1 MKFQKLV
8 LASSVCAALAGASG
22 VANAD
27 LLGLPGEA
35 MLVTP
40 VVARGADTAFAVNT
54 NIALY
59 VPAVI
64 GSDTVINNYTAPNTT
79 TEGTVT
85 VQSIDVPKIYWTL
98 FSVDSTKIQDGT
110 CEVSPHDTVLWT
122 TDPAVRQAEIA
133 QRAGL
138 IDAGILDRPDPV
150 CGPTTPFRF
159 GYVVFQTV
167 PGADGQVADFAFTAN
182 AHISAS
188 VAPFYIEV
196 GVPPVPMADGAD
208 PLPTGSGYPAY
219 LNEVIASGNYGDKL
233 PASPV
238 RYAPVTAG
246 IRFHNA
252 DGDVLEERVTS
263 MPVTGPAGLFGYSW
277 HVFWFNLNQPGR
289 TSFIDLWDDME
300 GQCSLSLPLPRE
312 LNIWA
317 WNTSHT
323 TLTPT
328 TPGTSGWVNLGLLK
342 HSTASTQ
349 AIANIIDVV
358 SGVGPQGNPLA
369 PVPYC
374 SPDYWDATSDVLP
387 LPGDDGYIGALLG
400 MAEHRIAEYRY
411 VNEPNDGLVHTAGL
425 QFALMEN
432 RAALPNPLWAGH
444 LANDQGMQ

>member
-40 VVARGADTAFAVNT
+40 VVARGGDVNLAINT
-54 NIALY
+54 NVALY
-59 VPAVI
+59 VPSVI

-79 TEGTVT
+79 TEGTIT
-85 VQSIDVPKIYWTL
+85 VQTLDVPKIYWTL
-98 FSVDSTKIQDGT
+98 FSPDSTKIQDGT
-110 CEVSPHDTVLWT
+110 CEVSPNDTVLWT
-122 TDPAVRQAEIA
+122 TDPAVRQVEIA

-138 IDAGILDRPDPV
+138 LDAGILDRPNPI

-167 PGADGQVADFAFTAN
+167 PGADGQVADFAFA
-182 AHISAS
+182 ASAGISA
-188 VAPFYIEV
+188 APFGIEV

-208 PLPTGSGYPAY
+208 PLPSGSGFPAY
-219 LNEVIASGNYGDKL
+219 LNEVIASGTYGDQIPAL
-233 PASPV
+233 PE

-252 DGDVLEERVTS
+252 DGDVVEDRVTS
-263 MPVTGPAGLFGYSW
+263 MPVSGPAGGFGFSW

-317 WNTSHT
+317 WNMSGTV
-323 TLTPT
+323 PFP
-328 TPGTSGWVNLGLLK
+328 TPGTWNNVNILQR
-342 HSTASTQ
+342 STATTQ

-358 SGVGPQGNPLA
+358 SGVGPQGNPVA
-369 PVPYC
+369 AVPYC
-374 SPDYWDATSDVLP
+374 SPDYWPFSDDTT
-387 LPGDDGYIGALLG
+387 DDGYVGALLG
-400 MAEHRIAEYRY
+400 MAEHRIQEYRY
-411 VNEPNDGLVHTAGL
+411 VGEPNDGNVHTAGL

-432 RAALPNPLWAGH
+432 PATGLWSGH
-444 LANDQGMQ
+444 LATDQGIQ

>member
-27 LLGLPGEA
+27 ILGLPGEA

-40 VVARGADTAFAVNT
+40 VVARGPDALAVNT
-54 NIALY
+54 SIALY
-59 VPAVI
+59 VPSVI

-79 TEGTVT
+79 TEGTIT
-85 VQSIDVPKIYWTL
+85 VQSLDVPQIYWTL
-98 FSVDSTKIQDGT
+98 FSPDSTKIQDGT
-110 CEVSPHDTVLWT
+110 CDVSPNDTVLWT
-122 TDPAVRQAEIA
+122 TDPAVRNVELL
-133 QRAGL
+133 QRSGL
-138 IDAGILDRPDPV
+138 IIAGILDRPNPV

-167 PGADGQVADFAFTAN
+167 PGTDGQDADFAFTAT
-182 AHISAS
+182 AHISAN
-188 VAPFYIEV
+188 VAPFFIEV

-208 PLPTGSGYPAY
+208 PLPTGSGFPAFQ
-219 LNEVIASGNYGDKL
+219 NEVIASGNYGDQV
-233 PASPV
+233 PAQPV

-263 MPVTGPAGLFGYSW
+263 MPVTGPAGDYGFSW

-289 TSFIDLWDDME
+289 TTYIDFWDDME

-312 LNIWA
+312 LNIWG
-317 WNTSHT
+317 WNMNGI
-323 TLTPT
+323 LPTP
-328 TPGTSGWVNLGLLK
+328 TPGTWANLGLLAR
-342 HSTASTQ
+342 SAVATQ
-349 AIANIIDVV
+349 SIANVIDVV
-358 SGVGPQGNPLA
+358 SGVAPQSNPLSTI
-369 PVPYC
+369 PYC
-374 SPDYWDATSDVLP
+374 SPDYWDAFGTY
-387 LPGDDGYIGALLG
+387 PGSILG
-400 MAEHRIAEYRY
+400 MAEHRVQEYRY
-411 VNEPNDGLVHTAGL
+411 VGEPNDGLVHTAGL

-432 RAALPNPLWAGH
+432 IQTTRWAGH